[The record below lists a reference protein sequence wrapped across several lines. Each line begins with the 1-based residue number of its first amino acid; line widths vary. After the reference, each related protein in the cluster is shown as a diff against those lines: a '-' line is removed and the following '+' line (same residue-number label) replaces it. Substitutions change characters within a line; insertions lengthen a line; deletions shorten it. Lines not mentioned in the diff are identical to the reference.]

1 MTIFENPDVAA
12 AAHYPAR
19 PFRLRHTLAGHPL
32 FTLPA
37 LLELARRLPPETIE
51 YNAGDVGVVLDPA
64 ETPMTGL
71 SVEETIRRIAECN
84 SWMVLKN
91 AEADPLYRDVMEECL
106 AAIAPAIERATGPME
121 RKVAFIFISS
131 PGAVTPLHIDPE
143 HNILMQIAGSKRI
156 TIYRDDG
163 ALIDDDYHERYH
175 AGEAHRNLSLTPAF
189 EGRGETVE
197 LAPGEAVHVPLKAP
211 HWVENG
217 PVPSISFSV
226 TWRSRASLDEASL
239 RLANRW
245 ARARGLAPPP
255 PGARPMRDRIAVL
268 AHRVASKIGAVR
280 P

>member
-1 MTIFENPDVAA
+1 MTIFENPDAA
-12 AAHYPAR
+12 VAAHYPAR

-37 LLELARRLPPETIE
+37 LLELARRLPPATIE
-51 YNAGDVGVVLDPA
+51 YNAGDVGVALDPA
-64 ETPMTGL
+64 KTPMTGL

-91 AEADPLYRDVMEECL
+91 AEADPLYRDAMEECL
-106 AAIAPAIERATGPME
+106 AAIAPAVASATGGME

-131 PGAVTPLHIDPE
+131 ARAVTPLHIDPE
-143 HNILMQIAGSKRI
+143 HNILMQIAGTKRI
-156 TIYRDDG
+156 TIYRDG
-163 ALIDDDYHERYH
+163 GQLTDDAFHERYH

-189 EGRGETVE
+189 EGRGETFD
-197 LAPGEAVHVPLKAP
+197 LAPGDAVHVPLKAP

-217 PVPSISFSV
+217 PEPSVSFSI

-245 ARARGLAPPP
+245 VRARGMAPPP
-255 PGARPMRDRIAVL
+255 PGARPLRDRIAVL
-268 AHRVASKIGAVR
+268 AYRAASKIGALR